1 MRLDGRL
8 LLLALLLCL
17 PLGCGP
23 PNRDAQPLP
32 PQRQPS
38 NDRCLNVDEILP
50 DGWEFAGS
58 YHMDTNNGGKQEWIV
73 LYRFDLPEREASGS
87 PIGAIIY
94 QLDGAPVPGITAFDL
109 RLPDGDY
116 LCECNCR
123 FGLEDV
129 LSGLEGNELVFRD
142 RCNEERSR
150 LSIFQWV
157 SDEDGYVPLG
167 HFTGDHIEADQDKV
181 TIRRRQPDRAQLVM
195 VETYYPADR
204 RTYYR
209 PGDQSS
215 SPEYSEKELDFC
227 YGEPE
232 DVCCSPY
239 PEKVVLAFYKHY
251 KDAEKAPNYFSASA
265 REYFGQCDNGGC
277 GCRAP
282 RSQIAQVRV
291 TDLQWEGPA
300 VDDADQAFVRASITC
315 ELLGGGEEEKDR
327 PIRWRLIREDGR
339 WRLERPG

>member
-1 MRLDGRL
+1 
-8 LLLALLLCL
+8 L

-23 PNRDAQPLP
+23 PNGDAQPLL
-32 PQRQPS
+32 PQRKPS

-58 YHMDTNNGGKQEWIV
+58 DRLDTNHHGKEEWIV
-73 LYRFDLPEREASGS
+73 LYQFDLPERETSGS
-87 PIGAIIY
+87 PIGAVIY
-94 QLDGAPVPGITAFDL
+94 QLDGTPVPGITAYDL

-116 LCECNCR
+116 LCECDCR
-123 FGLEDV
+123 FDLEDV
-129 LSGLEGNELVFRD
+129 LSGLEGDELVFKD

-150 LSIFQWV
+150 LSIFQWA
-157 SDEDGYVPLG
+157 SDESNYVSLG
-167 HFTGDHIEADQDKV
+167 HFTGDHIEIGQNIV
-181 TIRRRQPDRAQLVM
+181 TTTTRLPSRAQLVM
-195 VETYYPADR
+195 VETFYPEGK

-209 PGDQSS
+209 PGDQGSR
-215 SPEYSEKELDFC
+215 PTYSKKELDFS
-227 YGEPE
+227 YGAPE

-239 PEKVVLAFYKHY
+239 PEKVVLAFYQDY
-251 KDAEKAPNYFSASA
+251 KNDEKAPAYFSDRA
-265 REYFGQCDNGGC
+265 REYFGQCDTGGC

-282 RSQIAQVRV
+282 RNQIAHVRV

-300 VDDADQAFVRASITC
+300 ADDADEAFVRATITC

-327 PIRWRLIREDGR
+327 PIRWRLIHEDGR